1 MNEVK
6 LKNSIKRITI
16 FFVITSFL
24 IFAFGI
30 VASHSLTLVFKD
42 TVSRQVKSQ
51 VQEYKTDINR
61 KIQSSLQTLYILRSF
76 FVSDEYINTETFQAG
91 LYESNNQSNF
101 IRMAYFDSEGLG
113 IRVKTNGDIEKNIN
127 LDDINENAREVI
139 AQAYNGENA
148 ISDVYYDSS
157 LQQSVIAYAVPV
169 KNGNEIKGVLA
180 ASQSVKILSCIMDRQ
195 SILSDEGI
203 VMVVNS
209 KGEVLSGSTKPLMEN
224 INNINDLTDISDEKK
239 QEMLLSIADLKAS
252 NISIT
257 VNDSSYYAVIE
268 PVNIRDWSIIVVDS
282 DIGLNGSI
290 YQNMNITRVTTI
302 ISLILAIICILYGY
316 KQIKKNNNQL
326 LKIAYYDS
334 LTGAYNME
342 KFNMLLDDVWHK
354 DDKKSAVVAI
364 NIRQFKFINEIFGSD
379 MANKLLCH
387 IKNLLDDNI
396 NENEFFCRENA
407 DLFFIFMHED
417 EPQKIIERINS
428 LIHKINGIILEKHPK
443 YPISIYS
450 GVAFLSYCNDERE
463 QLITRV
469 MFALNRAKL
478 NGKSNK
484 IVFYDSELHKTEQL
498 QNYIESHM
506 NQALVDKEFKLFL
519 QPKINLKNGDLYGAE
534 ALVRWITNDNK
545 MIFPDQF
552 IPLFEEN
559 GFCTKLDLYMVD
571 EACKQLRN
579 WIDKGYKPINIA
591 VNQSKLLFYE
601 EKYVEHLCY
610 ITQKHN
616 IEPSLITIE
625 ILEGLALNNVNDI
638 NDKITRLKK
647 YGFKISMDDFG
658 SGYSSLNTLGNLD
671 IDELKIDK
679 NFLMIASE
687 TNGHRQ
693 KIIMGQIIALAKKM
707 NMYTVVEGVETKE
720 NEQMIKEL
728 GCDFGQGYYYSRPI
742 NAKEFGEKYM
752 KERKQNE

>member
-51 VQEYKTDINR
+51 VQEYKTSINR

-101 IRMAYFDSEGLG
+101 IRMAYFDSYGLG
-113 IRVKTNGDIEKNIN
+113 IRVETNGDIEKNIS
-127 LDDINENAREVI
+127 LDDMNENVREVI
-139 AQAYNGENA
+139 TQAYSGENA
-148 ISDVYYDSS
+148 ISDIYYDSS
-157 LQQSVIAYAVPV
+157 LQQSVIAYAVPI
-169 KNGNEIKGVLA
+169 KNGNEIKGVLS
-180 ASQSVKILSCIMDRQ
+180 ASQSVKILSHIMDRQ
-195 SILSDEGI
+195 SIISDEGI

-209 KGEVLSGSTKPLMEN
+209 KGEILSGSTKLLIED
-224 INNINDLTDISDEKK
+224 IDNINDLTDISDEKK
-239 QEMLLSIADLKAS
+239 QEMLSSIADLKAS

-268 PVNIRDWSIIVVDS
+268 PVNIRDWSIIVIDS

-302 ISLILAIICILYGY
+302 ISLIIAIICILYGY

-326 LKIAYYDS
+326 LKLAYYDS

-387 IKNLLDDNI
+387 IKNSLDANI

-407 DLFFIFMHED
+407 DSFFIFMHED
-417 EPQKIIERINS
+417 EPEKIIERINN
-428 LIHKINGIILEKHPK
+428 LIHKINGITLEKHPK

-450 GVAFLSYCNDERE
+450 GVAFLSYCNDEKE

-469 MFALNRAKL
+469 MFALNRAEL
-478 NGKSNK
+478 DGKGNK

-506 NQALVDKEFKLFL
+506 NQALADKEFKLFL

-610 ITQKHN
+610 ITKKHN
-616 IEPSLITIE
+616 IEPGLITIE